1 MSKENVLRVSDIT
14 MQFGGVVAVDDLS
27 LEVNKG
33 EIIGLIGPNGAGK
46 TTAFNVITGVYAPT
60 NGAVALN
67 GEVIVENHPQG
78 KMKNLYKGKNDG
90 KYKDVKVLTPDKITK
105 LGVARTF
112 QNIRLYKGM
121 TVFENVLVAMHMN
134 MESGI
139 FGATFRSGKAKRE
152 EAQMREDAMNLLRMF
167 DLEKNKDDLATSLP
181 YGKQRHLEIARAL
194 ATKPKL
200 LLLDEPAA
208 GMNPQESAELMR
220 LVEKI
225 RDEFDLSVLMIEHH
239 MQVVMGICEKIYVLD
254 YGALIA
260 QGNPEEIQNNPRVI
274 EAYLGVDE

>member
-78 KMKNLYKGKNDG
+78 KMKNLYKSKNDG

-220 LVEKI
+220 LVERI

-239 MQVVMGICEKIYVLD
+239 MQVVMGICERIYVLD